1 MRFKLE
7 ERELALAAAL
17 ALLGFILTSREW
29 LLFLDGLSPFQGLL
43 VYYMILYGSLYL
55 LSRMDLVVFGFKIR
69 DPLQTLGL
77 LLVTFAFFIV
87 VDWESPYVQ
96 IVTKGD
102 ASVGAVSPVFFQS
115 EDGAVWFL
123 WQQALPWANFEVV
136 RLLTYVLTPLILA
149 LIGGYLASG
158 KVRFGV

>member
-7 ERELALAAAL
+7 GREIALAAVL
-17 ALLGFILTSREW
+17 AFLGFILTSREW
-29 LLFLDGLSPFQGLL
+29 LLFLDGLSPFQGLM

-102 ASVGAVSPVFFQS
+102 SGAVSPVFYQS
-115 EDGAVWFL
+115 EDGAVWYL
-123 WQQALPWANFEVV
+123 WQQALPWANFEAV

-158 KVRFGV
+158 KARFSI